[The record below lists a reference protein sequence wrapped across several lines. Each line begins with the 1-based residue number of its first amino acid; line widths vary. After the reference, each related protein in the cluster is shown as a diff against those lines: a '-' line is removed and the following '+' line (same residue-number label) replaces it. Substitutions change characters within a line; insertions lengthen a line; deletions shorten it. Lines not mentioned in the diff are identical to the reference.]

1 MNSEDKLLITD
12 DYLIN
17 LHSSK
22 QMHENVVEAKIK
34 LKKHYDKKINS
45 QKFKPGNHVFLKGPG
60 KFGNQYRTS

>member
-1 MNSEDKLLITD
+1 
-12 DYLIN
+12 
-17 LHSSK
+17 
-22 QMHENVVEAKIK
+22 MHENVVEAKIK